1 MVRAIVSD
9 VVTHL
14 KVMKVSKIIIR
25 DTNDTYANHN
35 EKYINN
41 NEHGNNSNPFVH
53 VFIAHCL
60 R

>member
-1 MVRAIVSD
+1 MSD